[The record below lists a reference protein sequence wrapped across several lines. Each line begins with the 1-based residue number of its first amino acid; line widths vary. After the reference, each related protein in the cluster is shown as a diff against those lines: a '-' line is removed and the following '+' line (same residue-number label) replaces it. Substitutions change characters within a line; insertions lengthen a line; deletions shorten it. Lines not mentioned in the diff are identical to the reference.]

1 MKRFLAFLLMLC
13 LALSV
18 FSVAA
23 ADKPVISKQPET
35 QTVKKGGSCSFTTKI
50 KNAEGITWYFINPE
64 TGEKTTARNI
74 TKIFKKLVVK
84 NPNGQKLTLKKV
96 PEEMHGWTL
105 YCQAKASGY
114 TVKSDTV
121 MILIAGKEAP
131 SSSAAQS
138 TEPDEGGETAT
149 TPDEGGSDEGGDSGK
164 KTESAATEKAGD
176 TGNETVDGG
185 DGGDGDGGDEDDED
199 APPPTITITAKN
211 ALLYKTDRKG
221 NIQDSEGQA
230 FLTFEGSGNFAV
242 KAEEATAVWTI
253 NGVKYQPSEPVTG
266 FVLIDVRQDMTI
278 SAQKQKKAA
287 VATPNPADNLDY
299 TNQVHIECSGC
310 TFTFMASNLIKQTSG
325 DVPAGAE
332 ITIIPEKGKKLTGGY
347 IINGASPVGQ
357 GFASYKLTVT
367 EDTEIKVK

>member
-176 TGNETVDGG
+176 NGNETG

-299 TNQVHIECSGC
+299 TNKVHIECSGC